1 MSILQKVNT
10 KANIRKLS
18 EADIP
23 FQPKIPV
30 LNRYETESI
39 ASQTVINLNFSV
51 DQENKEAFQLFID
64 GKLLREGLS
73 NDYIFT
79 SIGFDNTSS
88 QVTLN
93 FSLPAALNIIA
104 IKLGAKKES
113 DFGSDN
119 RFTQMRNIQTYS
131 ANTVLTNF
139 NSIVLVN
146 ASSGSRTITL
156 PVPSSMRGATL
167 NIKKIDNSLNAVI
180 ISAPSGTIDGTV
192 TKSLPYQW
200 DSLMITSDGTN
211 FYLI

>member
-1 MSILQKVNT
+1 MSILQKINN

-23 FQPKIPV
+23 FQPKVPV
-30 LNRYETESI
+30 LNRYEAEST

-64 GKLLREGLS
+64 GKLLREGLT
-73 NDYIFT
+73 NDYTFT

-88 QVTLN
+88 QVTLT
-93 FSLPAALNIIA
+93 FSLPAVLNIIA

-131 ANTVLTNF
+131 SSTALTNY
-139 NSIVLVN
+139 NSIVLTN
-146 ASSGSRTITL
+146 ASSGSITMTL
-156 PVPSSMRGATL
+156 PSASSVRGAVL
-167 NIKKIDNSLNAVI
+167 NIKKIDSSLNPVH
-180 ISAPSGTIDGTV
+180 ISALSSTIDGSSSV
-192 TKSLPYQW
+192 SLLYQW
-200 DSLMITSDGTN
+200 DSLSITSDGTN

>member
-30 LNRYETESI
+30 LNRYESESV

-51 DQENKEAFQLFID
+51 DQENKDAFQLFVD
-64 GKLLREGLS
+64 GKLLREGLA
-73 NDYIFT
+73 NDYTFT
-79 SIGFDNTSS
+79 SIAFDNTSS
-88 QVTLN
+88 QVTLT

-119 RFTQMRNIQTYS
+119 RFTQMRNIQTYN

-146 ASSGSRTITL
+146 ASGGSRTITL
-156 PVPSSMRGATL
+156 PAPSSMRGAIL
-167 NIKKIDNSLNAVI
+167 NIKKIDSSLNAVI
-180 ISAPSGTIDGTV
+180 ISAPSGTIDGNATR
-192 TKSLPYQW
+192 SLPYQW
-200 DSLMITSDGTN
+200 DSLSITSDGNN